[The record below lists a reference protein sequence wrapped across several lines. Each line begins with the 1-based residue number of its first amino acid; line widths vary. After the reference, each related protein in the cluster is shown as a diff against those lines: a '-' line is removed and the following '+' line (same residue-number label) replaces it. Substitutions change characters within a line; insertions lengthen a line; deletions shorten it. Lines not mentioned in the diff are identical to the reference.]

1 MKILWRLAKEA
12 KKFRAL
18 LTIAILS
25 TVALTGVNLIA
36 PRLLANIVSIIS
48 SGMNSAGLRQIL
60 VIAAVLL
67 ALYASR
73 ILFRF
78 LANYLA
84 HKAAWV
90 LVQEL
95 RIKVYNKLQSFS
107 IGYFYN
113 KQTGDL
119 MSRVITDTETFE
131 QLYAHIIPESISN
144 ALTVIGVTV
153 ILFIINWKLALF
165 TSIPIP
171 FILLSAWIFIKKV
184 RPNFQKTQ
192 KARGLLS
199 AQLLDNFS
207 GMHETQAFGQQERA
221 TEQVTEKA
229 TNVTKNVLYALKI
242 SGIFHPSV
250 EFLTALGTVVVVGF
264 GGYLAFHGSLNVLD
278 IVTFLLYLSLF
289 YAPITN
295 VAQLIENAQQAFA
308 GAERVIEILDTPQP
322 VMDAE
327 NAVAIEHVKGQL
339 EFEHVS
345 FSYADNVPVLE
356 DISFKVEPG
365 QMIAFVG
372 ATGVGK
378 TTLTQLISRFYD
390 PTAGR
395 ILLDGRDIRTIT
407 QESLH
412 RNIAMVFQDTFLFNG
427 TIAENIA
434 FAKPDAPLQEIEQ
447 AAAAARI
454 HDDIKEMPEEYD
466 TRVGE
471 RGMRLSGG
479 QKQRVAI
486 ARAVLCSAPIL
497 ILDEA
502 TASVDVETEAAI
514 QEAILELSGTKTIFV
529 IAHRLSTVRKADVI
543 LVLEHGKIV
552 QQGNHETLI
561 AQPGIYRRMCRT
573 QEKGARLAVD

>member
-12 KKFRAL
+12 KKYRAL
-18 LTIAILS
+18 LMISIISTIA
-25 TVALTGVNLIA
+25 LTAVNLIA
-36 PRLLANIVSIIS
+36 PRLLSNIVSIV
-48 SGMNSAGLRQIL
+48 SAGVTSDGLRQIF
-60 VIAAVLL
+60 IITAVLL

-107 IGYFYN
+107 IGYYYN

-229 TNVTKNVLYALKI
+229 TNVTKNLLYALKI

-250 EFLTALGTVVVVGF
+250 EFLTALGTVIVVGF
-264 GGYLAFHGSLNVLD
+264 GGYYAFHGSINVSD
-278 IVTFLLYLSLF
+278 IVAFLLYLSLF

-322 VMDAE
+322 VVDAE
-327 NAVAIEHVKGQL
+327 NAVAIEKVNGRL

-345 FSYADNVPVLE
+345 FSYSDNVPVLD

-395 ILLDGRDIRTIT
+395 ILLDGRDLRTIT

-434 FAKPDAPLQEIEQ
+434 FAKPAAPLEEIEQ

-454 HDDIKEMPEEYD
+454 HDDIMEMPDEYD

-479 QKQRVAI
+479 QKQRVVI

-543 LVLEHGKIV
+543 LVIEDGKIV
-552 QQGNHETLI
+552 QQGNHDTLI

-573 QEKGARLAVD
+573 QEKGARLGTD

>member
-1 MKILWRLAKEA
+1 MKILLRVAKEA
-12 KKFRAL
+12 KKYRSL
-18 LTIAILS
+18 LLIAILG
-25 TVALTGVNLIA
+25 TIALTAVNLIA
-36 PRLLANIVSIIS
+36 PRLLAQMVSIVSG
-48 SGMNSAGLRQIL
+48 GMSQEGLNRIL
-60 VIAAVLL
+60 QLAVILL
-67 ALYASR
+67 GLYASR

-78 LANYLA
+78 LSNYLA
-84 HKAAWV
+84 HKAAWL

-107 IGYFYN
+107 IGYYHN

-131 QLYAHIIPESISN
+131 QLYSHIVPESITN
-144 ALTVIGVTV
+144 ALTVIGVTT
-153 ILFIINWKLALF
+153 ILLFINWKLALL
-165 TSIPIP
+165 TTIPIP
-171 FILLSAWIFIKKV
+171 LILWSGWLFAKKV
-184 RPNFQKTQ
+184 RPNFRKMQ
-192 KARGLLS
+192 KARGELS
-199 AQLLDNFS
+199 AQLQDSFS

-221 TEQVTEKA
+221 TKQVAEKA
-229 TNVTKNVLYALKI
+229 TNVTTSLLYALKL

-250 EFLTALGTVVVVGF
+250 EFLTALGTVIVVGF
-264 GGYLAFHGSLNVLD
+264 GGYFAFVGTISVAD
-278 IVTFLLYLSLF
+278 IVAFLLYLALF

-295 VAQLIENAQQAFA
+295 VAQLLENAQQAIA

-322 VMDAE
+322 VPDAE
-327 NAVAIEHVKGQL
+327 NAVAVKGVKGYL
-339 EFEHVS
+339 EFDHVS
-345 FSYADNVPVLE
+345 FSYSRDVPVLD

-390 PTAGR
+390 PTHGR

-412 RNIAMVFQDTFLFNG
+412 NNIAMVFQDTFLFNG

-434 FAKPDAPLQEIEQ
+434 FAQPDSSQESIEQ
-447 AAAAARI
+447 AAIVARI
-454 HDDIKEMPEEYD
+454 HDDIMEMPDKYN

-486 ARAVLCSAPIL
+486 ARAVLCNAPVL

-502 TASVDVETEAAI
+502 TASVDVETEAYI
-514 QEAILELSGTKTIFV
+514 QEALLELSGTKTIFA
-529 IAHRLSTVRKADVI
+529 IAHRLSTVRKADLI
-543 LVLEHGKIV
+543 LVLEEGKII
-552 QQGNHETLI
+552 QRGNHDSLI
-561 AQPGIYRRMCRT
+561 AQEGLYRRMCRI
-573 QEKGARLAVD
+573 QEKGARLATG

>member
-12 KKFRAL
+12 KKYRSL
-18 LTIAILS
+18 LIISILS
-25 TVALTGVNLIA
+25 TIALTAVNLIA
-36 PRLLANIVSIIS
+36 PRLLSNIVSIIS
-48 SGMNSAGLRQIL
+48 SGMTTEGLKHIFQITA
-60 VIAAVLL
+60 ILL
-67 ALYASR
+67 GLYASR

-107 IGYFYN
+107 IGYYHD

-131 QLYAHIIPESISN
+131 QLYAHIIPETISN

-153 ILFIINWKLALF
+153 ILLTINWKLALF

-192 KARGLLS
+192 KARGQLS

-207 GMHETQAFGQQERA
+207 GMHETQAFGQQQRA
-221 TEQVTEKA
+221 TEQVSEKA
-229 TNVTKNVLYALKI
+229 KKVTTNLLYALKI

-250 EFLTALGTVVVVGF
+250 EFLTALGTVIVVGF
-264 GGYLAFHGSLNVLD
+264 GGYYAFVGSINVAD
-278 IVTFLLYLSLF
+278 IVAFLLYLTLF

-295 VAQLIENAQQAFA
+295 VAQLIENAQQAIA
-308 GAERVIEILDTPQP
+308 GAERVVEIMDTPQP
-322 VMDAE
+322 VTDTE
-327 NAVAIEHVKGQL
+327 GAVDIQDVKGYL

-345 FSYADNVPVLE
+345 FGYSDKVLVLQ
-356 DISFKVEPG
+356 DISFKVDPG

-390 PTAGR
+390 PTGGR

-412 RNIAMVFQDTFLFNG
+412 RNVAMVFQDTFLFNG

-434 FAKPDAPLQEIEQ
+434 FAMPDASQELVEQ
-447 AAAAARI
+447 AAGVARI
-454 HDDIKEMPEEYD
+454 HDDIMEMPEKYE

-471 RGMRLSGG
+471 RGTRLSGG

-486 ARAVLCSAPIL
+486 ARAVLCNAPVL

-502 TASVDVETEAAI
+502 TASVDVETEAYI
-514 QEAILELSGTKTIFV
+514 QDAILELSGTKTIFA
-529 IAHRLSTVRKADVI
+529 IAHRLSTVRRADII
-543 LVLEHGKIV
+543 LVIEDGKIV
-552 QQGNHETLI
+552 QRGNHDALI
-561 AQPGIYRRMCRT
+561 AQEGIYRRMCRT
-573 QEKGARLAVD
+573 QEKGSQLATG

>member
-1 MKILWRLAKEA
+1 
-12 KKFRAL
+12 
-18 LTIAILS
+18 
-25 TVALTGVNLIA
+25 
-36 PRLLANIVSIIS
+36 
-48 SGMNSAGLRQIL
+48 
-60 VIAAVLL
+60 
-67 ALYASR
+67 
-73 ILFRF
+73 
-78 LANYLA
+78 
-84 HKAAWV
+84 
-90 LVQEL
+90 
-95 RIKVYNKLQSFS
+95 LQSFS

-144 ALTVIGVTV
+144 ALTVIGVTI

-322 VMDAE
+322 VMDSE
-327 NAVAIEHVKGQL
+327 NAVAIENVNGRL

-345 FSYADNVPVLE
+345 FSYSDNILVLE

-447 AAAAARI
+447 AASAARI
-454 HDDIKEMPEEYD
+454 HDDIKEMPDEYD

-543 LVLEHGKIV
+543 LVLENGKIV
-552 QQGNHETLI
+552 QQGNHDTLI

-573 QEKGARLAVD
+573 QEKGARLATD

>member
-1 MKILWRLAKEA
+1 MKILWRIAKEA
-12 KKFRAL
+12 KKYRSL
-18 LTIAILS
+18 LFIAILS
-25 TVALTGVNLIA
+25 TVALTVVNLIA
-36 PRLLANIVSIIS
+36 PRLLSDIVSIIS
-48 SGMNSAGLRQIL
+48 SGMTTEGLKHILQITA
-60 VIAAVLL
+60 ILL
-67 ALYASR
+67 GLYASR

-78 LANYLA
+78 LASYLA

-90 LVQEL
+90 LVQEI

-119 MSRVITDTETFE
+119 MSRVIADTETFE
-131 QLYAHIIPESISN
+131 QLYAHIVPETITN
-144 ALTVIGVTV
+144 ALTVVGVTV
-153 ILFIINWKLALF
+153 ILLTINWKLALL

-171 FILLSAWIFIKKV
+171 FILWSAWIFTKKV

-192 KARGLLS
+192 KARGELS

-221 TEQVTEKA
+221 TAQVTEKA
-229 TNVTKNVLYALKI
+229 DKVTTNLLYALKI

-250 EFLTALGTVVVVGF
+250 EFLTALGVVIVVGF
-264 GGYLAFHGSLNVLD
+264 GGYFAFIGSINIAD
-278 IVTFLLYLSLF
+278 IVAFLLYLALF

-295 VAQLIENAQQAFA
+295 VAQLLESAQQAIA
-308 GAERVIEILDTPQP
+308 GAERVIEIMDTPPP
-322 VMDAE
+322 VIDAE
-327 NAVAIEHVKGQL
+327 DAVAIKDVKGYL

-345 FSYADNVPVLE
+345 FGYSENVLVLD
-356 DISFKVEPG
+356 DISFRVEPG
-365 QMIAFVG
+365 QMVAFVG

-390 PTAGR
+390 PTGGR

-407 QESLH
+407 LESLH
-412 RNIAMVFQDTFLFNG
+412 RNVAMVFQDTFLFNG
-427 TIAENIA
+427 TIADNIA
-434 FAKPDAPLQEIEQ
+434 FALPEASQDLIEQ
-447 AAAAARI
+447 AASMARI
-454 HDDIKEMPEEYD
+454 HDDIMKMPDKYD

-486 ARAVLCSAPIL
+486 ARAVLHNAPVL

-502 TASVDVETEAAI
+502 TASVDVETEADI
-514 QEAILELSGTKTIFV
+514 QEAILELSGTKTIFA

-543 LVLEHGKIV
+543 LVLENGRIV
-552 QQGNHETLI
+552 QQGNHNMLV
-561 AQPGIYRRMCRT
+561 AQEGIYRRMWQT
-573 QEKGARLAVD
+573 QEKGAQLTTN